1 MTIEGIDGMVIE
13 KCSNTVV
20 VAEPAKFNFSHAM
33 IEMNF
38 LKGLNRFNGNT
49 AMKWSR
55 SVLLRG
61 IGHKGLGE
69 LWC

>member
-1 MTIEGIDGMVIE
+1 MVTD
-13 KCSNTVV
+13 KCSNTVILG
-20 VAEPAKFNFSHAM
+20 ETAKFKFSHAM

-38 LKGLNRFNGNT
+38 LKGLKHFNGNT

-55 SVLLRG
+55 SVLLCG

-69 LWC
+69 LQC